1 MIICPRL
8 PLELLYLVVRE
19 SDRRTLAVLLRTTRA
34 LSREAMPLFFA
45 SISIA
50 STASLASLLRALG
63 HGRLQSSWLRRLHL
77 IHPPVY
83 LPSFANVTSVRWTF
97 SPSNAHTFLPYT
109 LRDALSSFPSLV
121 ALALYEGPR
130 TSQELNVV
138 LSPVAP
144 TLRTLELAFC
154 ASFAVSPST
163 IEVQFPALRDLVF
176 ADGHACDLGALFRT
190 FGAIPPIEVLRIPA
204 FCSWKTL
211 RDIMRLVARTLCT
224 LDVDVLTSLEMY
236 SE

>member
-19 SDRRTLAVLLRTTRA
+19 SDRRTLAVLMRTTRA

-97 SPSNAHTFLPYT
+97 SPSNAHTFLFVSSTLMFVYVTHYT
-109 LRDALSSFPSLV
+109 VFTLAIRNLLKLCCHRLYVPGTRLRS
-121 ALALYEGPR
+121 Y
-130 TSQELNVV
+130 
-138 LSPVAP
+138 PVH
-144 TLRTLELAFC
+144 C
-154 ASFAVSPST
+154 
-163 IEVQFPALRDLVF
+163 
-176 ADGHACDLGALFRT
+176 
-190 FGAIPPIEVLRIPA
+190 
-204 FCSWKTL
+204 
-211 RDIMRLVARTLCT
+211 
-224 LDVDVLTSLEMY
+224 
-236 SE
+236 